1 MCVNNLPKVESGTAE
16 IRTGDRWSDESK
28 ALTTTPLRLP
38 SDHSTAPG
46 SQLELDQQQ
55 LSSASAVSTL
65 HLTTADT
72 HTQQQQTNNLLPSTL
87 DITIHYY
94 YSVAKSIQDI
104 QSTVGRRLQGRTD
117 STGSACGRC
126 APLLLLAVTARRS
139 TLHCTAS
146 LHVTMTFH
154 VALNT
159 QHTPTHRPSTFNP
172 ANRFFVVCANRS
184 TTSSWV

>member
-1 MCVNNLPKVESGTAE
+1 MNNLPKVESGTAE
-16 IRTGDRWSDESK
+16 IRTRDRWSHESK

-55 LSSASAVSTL
+55 LPSAVSTL

-104 QSTVGRRLQGRTD
+104 QSTVQRRLQGWTD
-117 STGSACGRC
+117 STG
-126 APLLLLAVTARRS
+126 TAAGE
-139 TLHCTAS
+139 HHYYC
-146 LHVTMTFH
+146 
-154 VALNT
+154 
-159 QHTPTHRPSTFNP
+159 
-172 ANRFFVVCANRS
+172 
-184 TTSSWV
+184 

>member
-1 MCVNNLPKVESGTAE
+1 MNNLPKVESGTAE

-28 ALTTTPLRLP
+28 AVTTTPLRLP
-38 SDHSTAPG
+38 SDHSTEPG
-46 SQLELDQQQ
+46 WQLELDQQQ
-55 LSSASAVSTL
+55 LPSAVSTL

-94 YSVAKSIQDI
+94 YSVAKAFRTFSLL
-104 QSTVGRRLQGRTD
+104 SGGGWTD
-117 STGSACGRC
+117 SRGGACSRW

-139 TLHCTAS
+139 TLHCTVS

-154 VALNT
+154 VTFNT
-159 QHTPTHRPSTFNP
+159 QHTCTHPSSVHVQHSQS
-172 ANRFFVVCANRS
+172 FFCCLCES
-184 TTSSWV
+184 FYYLSLIHI